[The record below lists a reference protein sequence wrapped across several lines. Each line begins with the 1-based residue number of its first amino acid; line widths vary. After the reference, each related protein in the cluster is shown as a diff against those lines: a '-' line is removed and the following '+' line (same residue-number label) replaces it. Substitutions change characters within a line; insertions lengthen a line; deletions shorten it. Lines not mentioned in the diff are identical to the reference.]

1 MPSSFH
7 INSLKLSLHDAL
19 PILIGSIKDSYISWI
34 NKNTS
39 FTKTKPGIIELSS
52 PFLDA
57 IDENIKIYIEPDV
70 DEFRISDDGFTLW
83 SLESSGIS
91 FRKGSTREKI
101 LNAIINRSGIS
112 ISDDNELYS
121 YVNDN
126 NLGRSIDT
134 FIQ

>member
-83 SLESSGIS
+83 SLRSEEHTSELQSRGHIVCRLLFIS
-91 FRKGSTREKI
+91 T
-101 LNAIINRSGIS
+101 L
-112 ISDDNELYS
+112 
-121 YVNDN
+121 
-126 NLGRSIDT
+126 
-134 FIQ
+134 